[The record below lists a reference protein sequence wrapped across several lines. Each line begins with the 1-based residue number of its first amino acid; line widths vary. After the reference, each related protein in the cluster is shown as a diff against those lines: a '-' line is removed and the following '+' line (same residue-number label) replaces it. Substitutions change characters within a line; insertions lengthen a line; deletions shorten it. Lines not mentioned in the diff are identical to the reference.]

1 MTYSALRTL
10 HLICVTLSISG
21 FFLRGLLM
29 LRDSPLLQDRL
40 TRTLPHINDTIL
52 LATGISLMAWS
63 GQYPWVSPWLTAKIA
78 GLLLYIL
85 VGAFALRRGKTKRS
99 RTTALCVAIIIIGW
113 MVSVA
118 QLRNPAGFFGLIWN

>member
-10 HLICVTLSISG
+10 HLICVSLSICG

-29 LRDSPLLQDRL
+29 LRDSPLLQHRM
-40 TRTLPHINDTIL
+40 TRTLPHLNDTIL
-52 LATGISLMAWS
+52 LLAGISLMVWS
-63 GQYPWVSPWLTAKIA
+63 GQYPWVSPWLAAKIA

-85 VGAFALRRGKTKRS
+85 VGAFALRFGKTKRS
-99 RTTALCVAIIIIGW
+99 RTAAWYAAIMIFSW

-118 QLRNPAGFFGLIWN
+118 QLRTPAGFFSLIWG